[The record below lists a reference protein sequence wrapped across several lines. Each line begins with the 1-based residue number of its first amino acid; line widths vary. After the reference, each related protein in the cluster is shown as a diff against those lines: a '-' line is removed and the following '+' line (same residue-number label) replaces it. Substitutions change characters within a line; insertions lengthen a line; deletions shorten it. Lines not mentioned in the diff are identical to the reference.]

1 MSDQTPRSMQ
11 RIQELMT
18 SLLRVKLAHS
28 LADVEAALLRWRA
41 DELGVF
47 EAHAEVLR
55 HAARAERMADRLA
68 RVDADSANMLLRD
81 AYDANLMDRDEFLE
95 LVGCPPEDIRPSPA
109 SADEVTERSLPDK
122 RELVEEL
129 LGAGPVLVHV
139 DARDK
144 SARVPDRFR
153 EDPKLVLRFGYG
165 LTPAIIDLSVDDT
178 AISGT
183 LTFGGAPYR
192 CVLPWPAVYAV
203 VSEVDQKG
211 MVWPDDVPAPV
222 VEQLAAQT
230 RSPASAAPQVA
241 MSDDDSAPQP
251 MPPKPPR
258 SKGGHLKLVK

>member
-1 MSDQTPRSMQ
+1 MSDETPKSLQ

-18 SLLRVKLAHS
+18 SLLRHKLSFS

-55 HAARAERMADRLA
+55 HAARAERMADRMA
-68 RVDADSANMLLRD
+68 RVDADTANALLRD
-81 AYDANLMDRDEFLE
+81 AYDANLMDRDEFSE
-95 LVGCPPEDIRPSPA
+95 LVGCPPEDIKPSP
-109 SADEVTERSLPDK
+109 STADEVPEPALPEK

-139 DARDK
+139 DARDET
-144 SARVPDRFR
+144 ARVPERFR
-153 EDPKLVLRFGYG
+153 DDPKLVLRFGYG
-165 LTPAIIDLSVDDT
+165 LTPAIIDLSVDDE

-183 LTFGGAPYR
+183 LTFGGVPFR
-192 CVLPWPAVYAV
+192 CILPWCAVYAA

-230 RSPASAAPQVA
+230 RAPGAPVEMSA
-241 MSDDDSAPQP
+241 DDDSSPQP